1 VHEAWHYDGE
11 SAVRRDV
18 QISADGAAGLTLHE
32 RDGTIV
38 AVPKAT
44 LTFVESRRECNIY
57 GRSDIPGWR
66 LGLAPDAAAD
76 LAAVLPGRAQYG
88 SLIDRI
94 GLGRAVVA
102 GLAVS
107 ALVIFAGMRFPSWVA
122 PYVPMS
128 WEERFGEALVG
139 DFGGRFCA
147 GAGGQEALGKL
158 AARLSPGS
166 ARLNIRVVNVRM
178 VNAAAFPGGNI
189 VIFDKLLKEA
199 EGPDEVA
206 GILAHEIAHV
216 EERHTTEA
224 MIRQMGLGV
233 IVSAFGGTT
242 GANIDTLLSAR
253 YSHSAEAEADT
264 RAIDALR
271 RGNISPLG
279 TAAFFERLARDEAKF
294 GRAATALS
302 YVASHPMSAER
313 QKQFRDSAVRG
324 RSYRPALSA
333 AEWKA
338 LAGICTN
345 DPARA
350 EKTLD
355 LSL

>member
-1 VHEAWHYDGE
+1 MHEAWHYDGE

-18 QISADGAAGLTLHE
+18 QVSADGAAGLTLHE

-38 AVPKAT
+38 AVPKSA
-44 LTFVESRRECNIY
+44 LTFVESRRECTIY

-66 LGLAPDAAAD
+66 LGLALEAAAD

-88 SLIDRI
+88 RIIDRI

-102 GLAVS
+102 GVAVS
-107 ALVIFAGMRFPSWVA
+107 ALVIFAGMRFPSWIA
-122 PYVPMS
+122 PHVPTS

-147 GAGGQEALGKL
+147 GQGGQEALGKL

-166 ARLNIRVVNVRM
+166 AKLNIRVVNVPI

-242 GANIDTLLSAR
+242 GANIETLLSAR
-253 YSHSAEAEADT
+253 YSRGAEAEADT
-264 RAIDALR
+264 RAIEALSR
-271 RGNISPLG
+271 ANISPMA
-279 TAAFFERLARDEAKF
+279 TAAFFERLAKVEERL
-294 GRAATALS
+294 GTAATALS
-302 YVASHPMSAER
+302 YVASHPLSGER

-324 RSYRPALSA
+324 RTYQPALSA
-333 AEWKA
+333 AEWKT
-338 LAGICTN
+338 LSGICAN
-345 DPARA
+345 DPNREA
-350 EKTLD
+350 KTID
-355 LSL
+355 LF